1 MKILGGVHQ
10 APLNCKL
17 IPIELLPLTVVTAEL
32 VGEVGKLCCSPPS
45 TDGPGGSL

>member
-10 APLNCKL
+10 EPLYCKL